1 MNNSVTQQLE
11 TLTRVQDFLPRF
23 ADDPSIS
30 RSIQAELTDFEQIA
44 VEEGAEGL
52 VHGVRLLSRLS
63 EVAGSLHELGEEA
76 IADDVKDSLSQGI
89 SSLAAVIQSPD
100 KGTDYLSW
108 AEEAQDRWSDQLA
121 LVDSS
126 ADTPFDDPW
135 STTEESLDNEENDDL
150 IQDDSDG
157 SSGQIDL
164 ILQSLLAGDSQT
176 CDSESV
182 ASSLSS
188 PSESVTTSHPGAP
201 PHNTSSDKP
210 EDPSDTAEIE
220 APKPI
225 SLKLDDET
233 KDAFFDD
240 ATRCLAMIEQ
250 SILEYEDNT
259 NESAPLIQICRE
271 LHTLKGASGSIGL
284 TALADHLHRLEDHI
298 DEHAKAKR
306 PVSVDRLLQAVDTI
320 RSQLGMLSSEKNE
333 PATASTQSDIGA
345 SEGTQDSVRVK
356 AAHLDRLLDMLA
368 ELVMLRNRRDSHVDK
383 LKAISNEIFK
393 CVSRMRSY
401 EARFPIDGRQ
411 NPNDAP
417 GSVSSLTEI
426 ANDMLEL
433 GREIGDTY
441 EPLVED
447 NLVMSR
453 FIQQFRGE
461 MMELRRKPISGL
473 FQRLRRVARDAA
485 KAESKQVAV
494 TFSGEQI
501 GLESS
506 LTDKL
511 YEPLM
516 HIVRNAVSHGIESP
530 PQRHSA
536 RKSEEGELKIGARAG
551 ANLVVIEVQDDGKG
565 LDYDA
570 LRRKGIE
577 RGLIP
582 IDRPASRDELAQ
594 LIFDPGFS
602 TNDQVSEISGRGV
615 GMDVV
620 ASTVEKMHGWVEIE
634 SNPGEGT
641 CIRLMVPRCSFI
653 EHAMVFQSCGQFFA
667 IPTQFIASSRSLAD
681 VRGDEQDH
689 TDAPTELSTLLK
701 LDNVANHTK
710 KEIIKIQS
718 TSANLKDRSVD
729 IIVDRIVGLEEVV
742 IRPLPSLM
750 KSQRIYSGIT
760 LAGNGAV
767 MLILDADMLVHQA
780 SRQPAPSGIP
790 TEASVPMSGTKPR
803 LLVVDDSLSARRVL
817 VKRLKNAG
825 AFEIDQASDGVE
837 ALSFLRSQAFDAV
850 FTDLDMPRMSGFELI
865 REIKSRSEP
874 GDRSFP
880 ITVVSSRNDNAS
892 RQEATENGAS
902 AYLLKP
908 ATEAD
913 VKDTL
918 KRLGI
923 VGRPSV

>member
-1 MNNSVTQQLE
+1 MPGKV
-11 TLTRVQDFLPRF
+11 R
-23 ADDPSIS
+23 
-30 RSIQAELTDFEQIA
+30 AELADFEQLA
-44 VEEGAEGL
+44 VDA
-52 VHGVRLLSRLS
+52 
-63 EVAGSLHELGEEA
+63 GEEA
-76 IADDVKDSLSQGI
+76 IVHGI
-89 SSLAAVIQSPD
+89 QLLNKLVEVASSLQELGEDSM
-100 KGTDYLSW
+100 
-108 AEEAQDRWSDQLA
+108 AEEAISSISQGVKHLREVLQNADMGSEYLTWTENTQEQWSEQLA
-121 LVDSS
+121 VVESASDSE
-126 ADTPFDDPW
+126 FDDPW
-135 STTEESLDNEENDDL
+135 NSEDVIADEGDN
-150 IQDDSDG
+150 DDSDVSNAAE

-164 ILQSLLAGDSQT
+164 ILQSLLAGNDQPLDPEQLSETMQEA
-176 CDSESV
+176 DSE
-182 ASSLSS
+182 ASSEASAISLSNDL
-188 PSESVTTSHPGAP
+188 PETHAETNAETSEVESH
-201 PHNTSSDKP
+201 
-210 EDPSDTAEIE
+210 
-220 APKPI
+220 APKPVN
-225 SLKLDDET
+225 LKLDDET
-233 KDAFFDD
+233 RDAFFDD
-240 ATRCLAMIEQ
+240 STRCLAMIEQ
-250 SILEYEDNT
+250 SILEYEDNA

-284 TALADHLHRLEDHI
+284 TALADHLHQLEDHI
-298 DEHAKAKR
+298 DLHAKENR

-320 RSQLGMLSSEKNE
+320 RSQLAMLSADKNE
-333 PATASTQSDIGA
+333 PNASSPQTEIAS

-356 AAHLDRLLDMLA
+356 ATHLDRLLDMLA

-383 LKAISNEIFK
+383 LKAISNEVFK

-401 EARFPIDGRQ
+401 EARFPVAGRQ
-411 NPNDAP
+411 NPNDAN

-447 NLVMSR
+447 NIVMSR
-453 FIQQFRGE
+453 FIQQFRSE

-485 KAESKQVAV
+485 KAESKQVSVA
-494 TFSGEQI
+494 FSGEQI

-516 HIVRNAVSHGIESP
+516 HIIRNAVSHGIESP
-530 PQRHSA
+530 QHRQSA
-536 RKSEEGELKIGARAG
+536 NKNSEGELKIGARAG
-551 ANLVVIEVQDDGKG
+551 ANLVVIEVRDDGKG
-565 LDYDA
+565 LDFDA

-582 IDRPASRDELAQ
+582 IDRPVSRDELAQ
-594 LIFDPGFS
+594 LIFNPGFS
-602 TNDQVSEISGRGV
+602 TNEQVSEISGRGV

-620 ASTVEKMHGWVEIE
+620 ASTVENMHGWVEIE

-653 EHAMVFQSCGQFFA
+653 EHAMVFQSSGQFFA
-667 IPTQFIASSRSLAD
+667 IPTQFIASSRSL
-681 VRGDEQDH
+681 
-689 TDAPTELSTLLK
+689 TDSNDDNQNQAEPPTELSTLLK
-701 LDNVANHTK
+701 LKNVSAHAK
-710 KEIIKIQS
+710 KEIIQIQS
-718 TSANLKDRSVD
+718 TSASSKNGSID
-729 IIVDRIVGLEEVV
+729 IIVDRVVGLEEVV

-767 MLILDADMLVHQA
+767 MLILDADMLIQQA
-780 SRQPAPSGIP
+780 RTQPKRSTDIIEP
-790 TEASVPMSGTKPR
+790 SVPMSGSKPR

-837 ALSFLRSQAFDAV
+837 ALSFLRSQTFDAV

-865 REIKSRSEP
+865 REIKSRSVT
-874 GDRSFP
+874 GDRAFP

-892 RQEATENGAS
+892 REEAAENGAS

-908 ATEAD
+908 ATDAA

-923 VGRPSV
+923 VGRPSA